1 MGSNPILI
9 YASLEKIAQVVRV
22 LACHAKSREFDSRFS
37 RILEWWLS
45 GLKRWFAK
53 SVYNIFISWVR
64 IPSTLYNFTKYSTI
78 GSASVLGTESYVFK
92 SHYFDLKFKTGV
104 ISQWLE

>member
-37 RILEWWLS
+37 RTLEWWLS

-64 IPSTLYNFTKYSTI
+64 IPSTLYNFSRNIAQLEARLFWEQKVMCSNHI
-78 GSASVLGTESYVFK
+78 
-92 SHYFDLKFKTGV
+92 
-104 ISQWLE
+104 ISILS